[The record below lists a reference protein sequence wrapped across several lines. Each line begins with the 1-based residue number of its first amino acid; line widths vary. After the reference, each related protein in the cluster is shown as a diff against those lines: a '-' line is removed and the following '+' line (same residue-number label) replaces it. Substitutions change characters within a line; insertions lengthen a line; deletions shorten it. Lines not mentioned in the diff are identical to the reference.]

1 MQDTLR
7 CCLEKQNAMWRHT
20 LDDVRADTM
29 ARKKQVYKYRWAGR
43 LCSSLTPHAWR
54 DYKPLEAR
62 RIRLIYCLGEGVG
75 KEFCCNKRALTWSPL
90 KAYSVVLPPPPTLAV
105 KDFMIPLL
113 LSQPPQ
119 KASVT
124 ICKQVTSIL
133 ILTSS
138 EPWTT
143 TSHIFGHLIWTE
155 LSVKG
160 NSSHQNRWKKI
171 KSISFSSYS
180 LSNSSSYSSFPDSPS
195 RLSSLAPY
203 DSSVFTDSLMCR

>member
-29 ARKKQVYKYRWAGR
+29 AIYIQVYKYRWAGR
-43 LCSSLTPHAWR
+43 LCRSLTPHAWG

-75 KEFCCNKRALTWSPL
+75 KEFCCNKGALTWSPL
-90 KAYSVVLPPPPTLAV
+90 KAYSVVLIPLTLAV
-105 KDFMIPLL
+105 EDFMMPPL

-133 ILTSS
+133 ILTSY

-143 TSHIFGHLIWTE
+143 TSHIW
-155 LSVKG
+155 
-160 NSSHQNRWKKI
+160 SSDMN
-171 KSISFSSYS
+171 
-180 LSNSSSYSSFPDSPS
+180 
-195 RLSSLAPY
+195 
-203 DSSVFTDSLMCR
+203 